1 MSKKSGD
8 FLFVLLRFG
17 AISVLGNMTW
27 ELLGLKWPDK
37 KPSANTVTPP
47 DASSAGENKE
57 K

>member
-37 KPSANTVTPP
+37 KPSENTITPP
-47 DASSAGENKE
+47 DANQAGENKE